1 MQFTTDQ
8 QTLDDLNIFGKP
20 GNPSVY
26 EMFNHTSTLGGA
38 GILEEMFR
46 CPLSAADGIRRRL
59 DIIQY
64 FSAIDLKFPFQNE
77 NFAETEDYLNN
88 RDERS
93 RIAREDDNLARKL
106 NAMIVEDANYKMISI
121 GVKSVISMVGAMRRF
136 VAQLKGLEY
145 NAFLGHYQD
154 IVALLNSDAFV
165 KLPQTEK
172 YRLSYEQLSELDVVL
187 RFRNQQQVRKLLDHI
202 YYIDVFITVAKV
214 AVTRG
219 FVFPGVAVGDQP
231 TLLMEDIY
239 HPHLKTPVCN
249 TLSINKDGNVIFLTG
264 ANMAGKSTFMKSLG
278 VAVYLAHMGFPVAA
292 SKMEFSV
299 FDGMLTTINLSD
311 NLSAGASHFY
321 AEVLRVKKI
330 ARTLQQS
337 RKLFVMIDELFRGT
351 NVKDAYEA
359 TIAITGAF
367 AAKRDAVFV
376 ISTHIIEA
384 GAVLEAKCGNIRF
397 CYLPT
402 SMNGSRPVY
411 TYQLK
416 NGITD
421 DRHGM
426 VIIRNEGILE
436 LLERGKS

>member
-1 MQFTTDQ
+1 MQFITDQ
-8 QTLDDLNIFGKP
+8 QTLDDLNVFGKA
-20 GNPSVY
+20 GNSSVY

-38 GILEEMFR
+38 GILEGMFR
-46 CPLSAADGIRRRL
+46 CPLSAADGIQRRL
-59 DIIQY
+59 DIIQ
-64 FSAIDLKFPFQNE
+64 FFAAIDLRFPFQNE

-93 RIAREDDNLARKL
+93 RIAREDDNLARKF
-106 NAMIVEDANYKMISI
+106 NAMIVEDPNYRMISI
-121 GVKSVISMVGAMRRF
+121 GVKSIISMVDAMRRF
-136 VAQLKGLEY
+136 VVLLQGLNY
-145 NAFLGHYQD
+145 NAFSDHYQD
-154 IVALLNSDAFV
+154 IVALLDSEAFV
-165 KLPQTEK
+165 RLPHTEK

-202 YYIDVFITVAKV
+202 YHIDVFITVAKV
-214 AVTRG
+214 AVRRG
-219 FVFPGVAVGDQP
+219 FVFPVVSVGDQP
-231 TLLMEDIY
+231 SLLLEGVY
-239 HPHLKTPVCN
+239 HPHVKTPVCN
-249 TLSINKDGNVIFLTG
+249 SIAIDKNGNVIFLTG

-311 NLSAGASHFY
+311 NLNAGASHFY

-351 NVKDAYEA
+351 NVKDACEA

-367 AAKRDAVFV
+367 AAKHDSVFV

-384 GAVLEAKCGNIRF
+384 GAVLKAKYRNIRF

-402 SMNGSRPVY
+402 SMNGNKPVY

-436 LLERGKS
+436 ILERGKL